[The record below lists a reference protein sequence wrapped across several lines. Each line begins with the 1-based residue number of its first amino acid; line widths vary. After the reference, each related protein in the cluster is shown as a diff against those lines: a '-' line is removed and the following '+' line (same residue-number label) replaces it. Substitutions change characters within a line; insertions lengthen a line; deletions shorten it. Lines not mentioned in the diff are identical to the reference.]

1 MGGGYEGKSGV
12 SEAAVGEGERIFIRE
27 FQLYTRNGVVYKR
40 GATDQHGTQTWNRE
54 VVLSLY

>member
-12 SEAAVGEGERIFIRE
+12 SEAAVGEGERV
-27 FQLYTRNGVVYKR
+27 LTSDKKLCTRPGAVFKR

-54 VVLSLY
+54 VSP